1 MARTPPLIPGTKT
14 RMTPN
19 RPVKSWRKGKKKA
32 VYACKGEQ
40 CRLLHFGDSTMSDYT
55 KHGSAKRRASYKA
68 RHGAIK
74 TKSGKPAHKDKLQAA
89 YWSWNVL
96 W

>member
-1 MARTPPLIPGTKT
+1 MKRKPPLIPGTKT

-40 CRLLHFGDSTMSDYT
+40 CRLLHFGDSSMSDMT
-55 KHGSAKRRASYKA
+55 KHHDKKRQASYKA

-74 TKSGKPAHKDKLQAA
+74 TKSGKPAYKDKLQPAW
-89 YWSWNVL
+89 WSWHLL